1 MLRRLKLA
9 LLVVVTTLLA
19 ACASKPQ
26 LPVQL
31 APDVLSGSSKDRVGV
46 ALTKV
51 PKPALYLPGADCLL
65 CIIAAQSMNAP
76 LGKHVDTLTVDDLPP
91 LKEQIAAALRKK
103 GVAAQVIAEEI
114 DVSKLADVP
123 ASDTEPNRARKDFAP
138 LKQKYGVD
146 KLVVIQVTQV
156 GIQRNYSA
164 YFPTS
169 DPKGVLNGVGYMV
182 NLSRNSYDW
191 YLPVNIQK
199 SADGAWD
206 EPAKYPGLTNA
217 YFQTLELARD
227 SFLKPFSP

>member
-1 MLRRLKLA
+1 MHLRLRLA
-9 LLVVVTTLLA
+9 LLVVITTLLA
-19 ACASKPQ
+19 ACASKP
-26 LPVQL
+26 LMPVQL
-31 APDVLSGSSKDRVGV
+31 APDALSSGSQDRVGV

-65 CIIAAQSMNAP
+65 CIIAAQTMNVQ
-76 LGKHVDTLTVDDLPP
+76 LGKHVDTLTSDDLPP
-91 LKEQIAAALRKK
+91 LREQIVAALRKK
-103 GVAAQVIAEEI
+103 GVNAQGIADEI
-114 DVSKLADVP
+114 DVSKLTDVP
-123 ASDTEPNRARKDFAP
+123 ASDAEPTRARKDFAP

-146 KLVVIQVTQV
+146 KLVVIQVNQV
-156 GIQRNYSA
+156 GIVRTYSA
-164 YFPTS
+164 YIPTS
-169 DPKGVLNGVGYMV
+169 DPKGVVRGVGYMV

-191 YLPVNIQK
+191 YQPVDIQK